1 MLKRPV
7 HECIKRDEPLCA
19 KADDTVYDAAV
30 RMAEHCC
37 SSILICDGKRLT
49 GIFTERDLL
58 VRVVAA
64 GLDPTRTKLVEV
76 MSHDPDT
83 IDGSE
88 PVVEAIRRMD
98 EFNYRHLPVMEEGRL
113 LGVVALRDLPLE
125 DLSLMQPELD
135 QRHALAERMW

>member
-1 MLKRPV
+1 MLNRPV
-7 HECIKRDEPLCA
+7 RECIKRDEPLCA
-19 KADDTVYDAAV
+19 KAEDTVHDAAV
-30 RMAEHCC
+30 RMTEHCC
-37 SSILICDGKRLT
+37 SSILICDGKQLK
-49 GIFTERDLL
+49 GIFTERDML

-64 GLDPTRTKLVEV
+64 GRDPTKTTLGEV

-83 IDGSE
+83 IEASE

-113 LGVVALRDLPLE
+113 LGVVGLRDLPFE
-125 DLSLMQPELD
+125 DLSEVQPELD